1 MPAHIVDDQLGALE
15 KQGLVEYL
23 AFGDARGWILTER
36 GKERD
41 TQLLREELNESGA
54 AAELAAALVDFEK
67 TLNAQLVRVITE
79 WQLQPSMEQENSSEA
94 VLKELTALAERLDGL
109 MATVVHR
116 LPRFGRY
123 PQQFRQALEQA
134 SGGDMRWVAG
144 VGILSCHVVWAEL
157 HQDFLSS
164 LGRERTP
171 GAASGN
177 A

>member
-1 MPAHIVDDQLGALE
+1 MEVRHRVEKLDLFAEGLGLQE
-15 KQGLVEYL
+15 GL
-23 AFGDARGWILTER
+23 
-36 GKERD
+36 
-41 TQLLREELNESGA
+41 
-54 AAELAAALVDFEK
+54 
-67 TLNAQLVRVITE
+67 
-79 WQLQPSMEQENSSEA
+79 
-94 VLKELTALAERLDGL
+94 LDGL